1 MAMIIIFLLSMSSMG
16 TLAAPSSAQKDL
28 EFSTEDSNTVME
40 NLMLALKKS
49 EDLENIFIE
58 MNNRLSN
65 LSEIESA
72 YLDSNVNFYRL
83 SQIVIKMK
91 IQQENEIQSTN
102 VLYYYLECLTIG
114 IIFGIFIGTVC
125 GLISITFAR
134 AGIDRQSKTWK
145 LTFGSI
151 MVFSLF
157 CVYCIVTYLCKRHF
171 SHFY

>member
-1 MAMIIIFLLSMSSMG
+1 MAIIIIFLLSISSMG

-58 MNNRLSN
+58 MNNRLSD

-91 IQQENEIQSTN
+91 IQQENQIQSAN
-102 VLYYYLECLTIG
+102 LLHFYLESFIVG
-114 IIFGIFIGTVC
+114 IIFGIFIGTIC
-125 GLISITFAR
+125 GLIFITFAR
-134 AGIDRQSKTWK
+134 VGIDRQSKTWK
-145 LTFGSI
+145 FTFGSI
-151 MVFSLF
+151 IVLSLF

-171 SHFY
+171 SHLY